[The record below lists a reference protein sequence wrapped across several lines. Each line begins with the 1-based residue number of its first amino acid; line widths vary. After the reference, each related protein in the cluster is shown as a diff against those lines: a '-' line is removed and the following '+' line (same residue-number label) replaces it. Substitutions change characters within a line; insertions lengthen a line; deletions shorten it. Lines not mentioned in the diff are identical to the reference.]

1 MQTKNFKYYS
11 QLGMV
16 FVGLL
21 LTANVLGPKPLL
33 LGKFIVPAGS
43 VIFPMTYLVGV
54 IITEV
59 YGFAASRKVIWIALI
74 CNLFMALAIK
84 VAIFL
89 PYTPE
94 WPGQDAYSTVL
105 GTSSRLMV
113 VSVFTYFIGELL
125 NAYVVS
131 SLKIKLKGKLF
142 FIRGLCGNWLG
153 EGIET
158 CLFIP
163 LAFYEILSM
172 ESILHMILSYLVFK
186 VSYAFIAMPFI
197 SIIVDKLK
205 AKEGLQD
212 CFTDIATQRS

>member
-33 LGKFIVPAGS
+33 LGKLIVPAGS

-59 YGFAASRKVIWIALI
+59 YGFRASRVVIWMALI
-74 CNLFMALAIK
+74 CNLFMAFALKI
-84 VAIFL
+84 AIFL

-94 WPGQDAYSTVL
+94 WPGQDAYSAVL

-131 SLKIKLKGKLF
+131 SLKIKLKARLF

-153 EGIET
+153 EGLET

-163 LAFYEILSM
+163 LAFYDVLSM
-172 ESILHMILSYLVFK
+172 PSILQMILSYLAFK
-186 VSYAFIAMPFI
+186 VSYAFVAMPFI
-197 SIIVDKLK
+197 SVIVAKLK
-205 AKEGLQD
+205 EKEGLQD
-212 CFTDIATQRS
+212 VLSFATYRN